1 MASGA
6 SGSVIDDFA
15 GDNFDHKGLGFV
27 GGAYISATMTGGRPI
42 EFHPT
47 PPGTPSWGLGWKQAV
62 ARHYNHTVGLLC
74 HGSSHPTRGNCL
86 DLDPTYKDAWGQPL
100 LRMTFDFPDNDVRMS
115 RYVTDKAIGIGRA
128 MGGKIVAGVP
138 RARPYDSTIY
148 QTTHN
153 TGGAI
158 MGNDP
163 RTSAVNRYLQSWD
176 VPNVF
181 VVGASAY
188 PHNASYN
195 PTGTVGAFTYWA
207 LDAIKSRYLKAPGPL
222 VPT

>member
-1 MASGA
+1 
-6 SGSVIDDFA
+6 
-15 GDNFDHKGLGFV
+15 
-27 GGAYISATMTGGRPI
+27 
-42 EFHPT
+42 
-47 PPGTPSWGLGWKQAV
+47 
-62 ARHYNHTVGLLC
+62 
-74 HGSSHPTRGNCL
+74 
-86 DLDPTYKDAWGQPL
+86 
-100 LRMTFDFPDNDVRMS
+100 VRMS
-115 RYVTDKAIGIGRA
+115 RYVTDKAMAVGRA
-128 MGGKIVAGVP
+128 MGGKIVAGAP
-138 RARPYDSTIY
+138 RERPYTSTIY

-163 RTSAVNRYLQSWD
+163 KTSAVNRYLQSWD

-195 PTGTVGAFTYWA
+195 PTGTVGALTYWA
-207 LDAIKSRYLKAPGPL
+207 LDAIKNRYLKAPGPL